1 MIDEIRLEKLK
12 NHPKNVRKSY
22 DGIEELAD
30 SIKAQGILQNLT
42 VVPDPEEDGMYL
54 VVIGNRRLMAARA
67 AGLET
72 APCYISNMDEKEQVS
87 VMLLENIQRNDLTIY
102 EQAQGFQMVLDLGET
117 EDTLSQK
124 TGFSKTTI
132 RHRLNIAKLN
142 QKELQKKEK
151 DESFQLT
158 LKDLYELEKIKDI
171 KTRNRILKE
180 SYSSRDLVSRA
191 HNAVAEEKRK
201 SCENVIVKML
211 EKMGVT
217 KAPDNAINELWNNK
231 WKSVKEYDLDKE
243 PPKQIKVP
251 KGNEKMYWLVSYRM
265 LKVIVKVQNVKK
277 ELSDFEKKK
286 KEKEKSKKQ
295 IKAILKEC
303 SARRKELIHNII
315 SGKIDPV
322 EDEKKEIDLVWQA
335 MLPLHIWMSDFTLR
349 KFFIDKE
356 VYQWKEEDKQ
366 EVDQKI
372 QELSTLQQ
380 MLIGLNEAMDN
391 AEAPFDYNLRFA
403 PGKGNNL
410 LRAYE
415 ALEPYGW
422 YFENEDEKKILDGT
436 HELYVKE
443 KTK

>member
-1 MIDEIRLEKLK
+1 MIEEIRLENLK
-12 NHPKNVRKSY
+12 NHPKNVRKTY

-54 VVIGNRRLMAARA
+54 VVIGNRRLMAARE

-72 APCYISNMDEKEQVS
+72 APCYISDMDEKEQVS

-117 EDTLSQK
+117 EESLSQK

-132 RHRLNIAKLN
+132 RHRLNITKLN

-191 HNAVAEEKRK
+191 QNAVAEERRK
-201 SCENVIVKML
+201 ICEKSIVKML
-211 EKMGVT
+211 EKMGII
-217 KAPDNAINELWNNK
+217 KAPENAINELWNNK

-243 PPKQIKVP
+243 PPKQVEVP
-251 KGNEKMYWLVSYRM
+251 KVNEQLYWLVSYRM
-265 LKVIVKVQNVKK
+265 LKVIVKVKNVKK
-277 ELSDFEKKK
+277 ELSNFEKAQ

-295 IKAILKEC
+295 IKAILKES
-303 SARRKELIHNII
+303 SARRKEFIRNII
-315 SGKIDPV
+315 FGKIDPV
-322 EDEKKEIDLVWQA
+322 EDEKKEIDMVWHA
-335 MLPLHIWMSDFTLR
+335 MMPLHMWMSEFTLR

-356 VYQWKEEDKQ
+356 QYQWEEADRKEA
-366 EVDQKI
+366 DQKI

-380 MLIGLNEAMDN
+380 MLICLNEAMDN
-391 AEAPFDYNLRFA
+391 ADAPFDYNLRFT
-403 PGKGNNL
+403 PNKGNNL

-422 YFENEDEKKILDGT
+422 YFENEDEKKVLDGT

-443 KTK
+443 ESK